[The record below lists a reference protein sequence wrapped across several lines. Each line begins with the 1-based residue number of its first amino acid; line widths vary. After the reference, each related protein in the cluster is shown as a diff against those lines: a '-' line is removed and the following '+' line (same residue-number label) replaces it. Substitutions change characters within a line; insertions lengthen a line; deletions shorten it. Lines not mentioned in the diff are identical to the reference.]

1 MYLSLLQAWNK
12 YSVVVVNPIIACTP
26 QSIVQNT
33 LDFSVYL
40 AQQGVQIKINFEGA
54 LKAMPLKLIFLQ
66 P

>member
-33 LDFSVYL
+33 LDFFRL
-40 AQQGVQIKINFEGA
+40 PRPAGRANKNKF
-54 LKAMPLKLIFLQ
+54 
-66 P
+66 